1 MSSIDQVIVE
11 LGAASYSVIIGSG
24 VLTDENHWID
34 QLNPDGALIV
44 SNTTVAALYLQ
55 PLQQLLEKLD
65 IPHGQCLLP
74 DGEQY
79 KTTQSWQK
87 IIDALLEL
95 PANRKSTVIALGGGV
110 IGDMAGFAAACYM
123 RGIRVIQVPT
133 TLLAQVDASVGGK
146 TGVNLPSGKNLVGAF
161 HQPSQVIADID
172 TLKTLGDREYRAGI
186 AEVIKYGL
194 IMDSAFFQWLDK
206 HAADILQRQDDVLQ
220 HMVTTSVQHKA
231 SVVTADVLEQGQ
243 RALLNFGHTFGHA
256 LETLTDYSYW
266 LHGEAVAIGM
276 LLACEF
282 GENIGFTPKGTATSV
297 ERLLQAMEFDL
308 TIPSSMAI
316 EHVIAAMH
324 RDKKASSTGMDLI
337 LLSEIGAAQVSS
349 GHNAEQLRRYF
360 PGHRFK

>member
-1 MSSIDQVIVE
+1 MSSIDQVTVE
-11 LGAASYSVIIGSG
+11 LGAASYSVIIGCG
-24 VLTDENHWID
+24 VLTDEAYWAD
-34 QLNPDGALIV
+34 QLNADGALVV

-55 PLQQLLEKLD
+55 PLQQLLERLD
-65 IPHGQCLLP
+65 IPYGQCLLP

-123 RGIRVIQVPT
+123 RGIHVIQVPT

-194 IMDSAFFQWLDK
+194 IMDSAFFQWLNN
-206 HAADILQRQDDVLQ
+206 HAADILQRKDSVLQ

-231 SVVTADVLEQGQ
+231 NVVTADVLEQGQ

-256 LETLTDYSYW
+256 LETLSDYSYW

-282 GENIGFTPKGTATSV
+282 GESIGFTPKGTAIKV
-297 ERLLQAMEFDL
+297 EHLLKAMKFDL
-308 TIPSSMAI
+308 AIPSSIAV
-316 EHVIAAMH
+316 EHVIAAMR
-324 RDKKASSTGMDLI
+324 RDKKASSTGIDLV
-337 LLSEIGAAQVSS
+337 LLSAVGAAQVSG
-349 GHNAEQLRRYF
+349 GHDAEQLHQYF
-360 PGHRFK
+360 PMQHFK